1 MATAVE
7 SMATVVDVARHAG
20 VSSATV
26 SRVLNGNDTVQEEM
40 RQRVHSAIRAL
51 EYRPNAMAQGL
62 RKGHA
67 NTVAL
72 LVGDIAQRHFAELTL
87 HIQTTLEDVG
97 LDLLLINLGHRQ
109 ERLTQFLARAPSLR
123 LRGVVLAL
131 SDRISKAT
139 QQQIL
144 AARKE
149 GLRLASVGQDLTALF
164 VASIVHEERAA
175 VQRSVAYLLE
185 KGHRRIAY
193 VGRIVGSAIGTE
205 RYRGYRAAMTAA
217 GFSAKDLVWD
227 MSYRFAA
234 GRDAVCQAIDAG
246 IAFTAI
252 QAGSDEIAMGAI
264 AALYDRRLRVPDD
277 VAVIGFGDVEM
288 GAYLRPAL
296 TTISTHADR
305 AAHCLRELLATPL
318 DRSSPVRATLL
329 QRSLVVRASA

>member
-1 MATAVE
+1 
-7 SMATVVDVARHAG
+7 MATVVDVARRAG

-26 SRVLNGNDTVQEEM
+26 SRVLNGNGTVQEEM
-40 RQRVHSAIRAL
+40 RLRVHSAVRAL

-62 RKGHA
+62 RKGQA

-87 HIQTTLEDVG
+87 HIQTTLEADG

-123 LRGVVLAL
+123 LRGIVLAL

-139 QQQIL
+139 ERQIL
-144 AARKE
+144 AARKD
-149 GLRLASVGQDLTALF
+149 GLRLASVGQDLSALG
-164 VASIVHEERAA
+164 VASVVHEERAA
-175 VQRSVAYLLE
+175 AQRSVAYLLD
-185 KGHRRIAY
+185 KGHTRIAY

-205 RYRGYRAAMTAA
+205 RFRGYRAAMTAA
-217 GFSAKDLVWD
+217 GLAAKDLVWD
-227 MSYRFAA
+227 MSYRYAA
-234 GRDAVCQAIDAG
+234 GRDAVYRALDAG

-252 QAGSDEIAMGAI
+252 QAGSDEIAVGAM
-264 AALYDRRLRVPDD
+264 AALHDRALRVPDD

-305 AAHCLRELLATPL
+305 AAHCLRELFAAPLGTARTAT
-318 DRSSPVRATLL
+318 AALL
-329 QRSLVVRASA
+329 QRSLVLRDSA